1 MPDRTSHNLD
11 RRMTRNRGRE
21 IDVVPNGPG
30 LDVNPAIRML
40 VRDAPLPMAV
50 IDLDGHAWIWNAAAE
65 TLFPPPPRNT
75 TTVYP
80 LFSLGTQPW
89 FDEVRTAGING
100 HGRAALEWTPRGM
113 GGARYRLHLSMIPV
127 RDVDETVTALMVQL
141 VDQTNA
147 ERRRRIALRRAERA
161 QRVLDQVPEAVVVH
175 EGGCIVYAN
184 KAAARMLG
192 VDSGRALLGV
202 GIDTQLSTTTGQPAS
217 KVQTTAHAVLSG
229 REGSAHSVE
238 MLPSAVRFG
247 PRKAMQ
253 ITLREAETV
262 ERVTVPTQ
270 PEPPRPTANVGTQG
284 VILLDAVGYVTSWDA
299 NAQKLTGYRADEIV
313 GRDLSLIYSREELAL
328 DGPAQA
334 LQCAIKDGRFTSEG
348 WKRRKDGTRFWCHL
362 TMNALYDRD
371 QKIGGFAVVLA
382 DFTNKRAGE
391 SKTRISEDQ
400 LRQAQRMEAIG
411 RLAGGIAHDFNNLLT
426 AIQGHAQ
433 FLIEELA
440 EDSSSSQ
447 DALEIKR
454 SADRA
459 AALTRQLLAFSRRQE
474 LELSVVDLNGII
486 ADMGTL
492 LRRVINEDI
501 MLHTTFEDD
510 LWPVHA
516 DPGQIEQVVMNLVV
530 NARDAL
536 PAGGTIS
543 IRTSNID
550 VDEEFADRKLDLRP
564 GPYALLTISDNG
576 VGMDRATQAH
586 IFEPFFTTKQ
596 AGKGT
601 GLGLATVYGIVKQ
614 SGGHIWVYSEPGR
627 GTTFK
632 IYLPR
637 VMGTGEVKQRQIK
650 YADAAKPGET
660 VLLIEDEVAV
670 RTLARRVLES
680 RGFKVL
686 DAGTG
691 AAAVQI
697 AQEHDGPIHLM
708 LCDVVLPDMNGREIG
723 ERIISLRTETR
734 PLFMSGYTDDDA
746 KLQGV
751 IDARAPFLE
760 KPFTPDLLTRRVR
773 EVLDSEE

>member
-1 MPDRTSHNLD
+1 VDD
-11 RRMTRNRGRE
+11 GR
-21 IDVVPNGPG
+21 
-30 LDVNPAIRML
+30 
-40 VRDAPLPMAV
+40 
-50 IDLDGHAWIWNAAAE
+50 
-65 TLFPPPPRNT
+65 
-75 TTVYP
+75 
-80 LFSLGTQPW
+80 SL
-89 FDEVRTAGING
+89 
-100 HGRAALEWTPRGM
+100 H
-113 GGARYRLHLSMIPV
+113 
-127 RDVDETVTALMVQL
+127 
-141 VDQTNA
+141 
-147 ERRRRIALRRAERA
+147 
-161 QRVLDQVPEAVVVH
+161 
-175 EGGCIVYAN
+175 
-184 KAAARMLG
+184 
-192 VDSGRALLGV
+192 GV
-202 GIDTQLSTTTGQPAS
+202 GIDTQLTTTSGLLAS
-217 KVQTTAHAVLSG
+217 KVQGSAHAVLNA
-229 REGSAHSVE
+229 REGSTRSVE
-238 MLPSAVRFG
+238 MLPAAVRFG
-247 PRKAMQ
+247 PRTAMQ
-253 ITLREAETV
+253 VTLREVEAV
-262 ERVTVPTQ
+262 ERAPAPKQ
-270 PEPPRPTANVGTQG
+270 PDLPRPTANVGTQG
-284 VILLDAVGYVTSWDA
+284 VILLDEIGYVTSWDA
-299 NAQKLTGYRADEIV
+299 NAQVLTGYRADEIV

-334 LQCAIKDGRFTSEG
+334 LQSAIKNGRFTFEG

-362 TMNALYDRD
+362 TMNSLFDRD
-371 QKIGGFAVVLA
+371 QKMGGFAVVIA

-391 SKTRISEDQ
+391 SKTRVGEDQ

-433 FLIEELA
+433 FLIEALDEESA
-440 EDSSSSQ
+440 SAQ

-459 AALTRQLLAFSRRQE
+459 ASLTRQLLAFSRRQE
-474 LELSVVDLNGII
+474 MELSVVDLNGII
-486 ADMGTL
+486 ADMGAL

-536 PAGGTIS
+536 PSGGTIT

-550 VDEEFADRKLDLRP
+550 IDDELADRKLDLRP
-564 GPYALLTISDNG
+564 GPYVLLTISDNG
-576 VGMDRATQAH
+576 IGMDRDTQAH

-596 AGKGT
+596 PGKGT

-637 VMGTGEVKQRQIK
+637 VAGTGEVKQRQVK

-691 AAAVQI
+691 AAAMQI

-723 ERIISLRTETR
+723 ERIIALRGETR

-751 IDARAPFLE
+751 IGARAPFLE